1 MTFVVALTG
10 GIASGK
16 TTVADLFHHHF
27 AIDIVDADI
36 IARQVVAIGTP
47 GLKQIT
53 QHFGSTILNQDG
65 SLNRAELRQRIFSQ
79 PKEKNWLEALL
90 HPLIRLQMQTA
101 LQQTTSAYALLVV
114 PLLVENH
121 LESMADRVLVVDVDE
136 KTQIQR
142 TMQRD
147 NVAAEQAKNILA
159 AQATRQQRL
168 AIADDVIENNVNS
181 EQLLLLVTKLH
192 QKYLAISGKNL

>member
-36 IARQVVAIGTP
+36 IARQVVDIGTP

-136 KTQIQR
+136 NTQIQR

-147 NVAAEQAKNILA
+147 NVVEEQARNILA

>member
-16 TTVADLFHHHF
+16 TTVANLFHHHF

-47 GLKQIT
+47 GLEQIT
-53 QHFGSTILNQDG
+53 QHFGPAILNRDG

-79 PKEKNWLEALL
+79 PEEKNWLEALL

-136 KTQIQR
+136 NTQIQR